1 MMRDGLFKVGAEQE
15 QYLKEWLQEVESKA
29 HAPEEFV
36 SGSFER
42 HLPVWE
48 ELLRNSSRPF

>member
-1 MMRDGLFKVGAEQE
+1 MMRDGLFEVGAEQE
-15 QYLKEWLQEVESKA
+15 QYLKECLQEVESKV

-36 SGSFER
+36 SGSFKR

-48 ELLRNSSRPF
+48 ELVRDSSRPS